1 LPKFGMMKERSAI
14 GREHLVWMLVLAVYA
29 AWFFAMPINL
39 STADLGR
46 HITNGALLMQGVTEV
61 LHTNHYSFTESDHP
75 FTNHHWLSGVVMHLV
90 HRLFDFKGL
99 SILYIIL
106 SVASLLLMARASARG
121 VNAGWGLLFAM
132 LAVPLFGYRTEV
144 RPEGFSYLLLAVYYL
159 LMCRHREGMVTTR
172 QLVMWLL
179 PLQLLW
185 VNLHIFFFLG
195 LGVVGIFWLDSLLF
209 QEKKER
215 ANGLLKLI
223 LGMLAISLFNPHLH
237 RGLLAPLTIFEEY
250 GYMVLENQTVF
261 FLQNRFGWT
270 GSGQFLHTELLGI
283 IIVLAVGWAV
293 VKGRWRDM
301 VPEIALS
308 LFFLALSLMAVRG
321 IPMLALFSIPL
332 LSRIISQLMEEL
344 HFNTRKQLERG
355 LPIAGIV
362 LCMAFMGV
370 KGTYV
375 SADRG
380 YNGLGLVKDID
391 KSGRFL
397 RREHIPGNMF
407 NNYDIGSYLI
417 FYLHEREKVF
427 VDNRPEAYS
436 VHFFDSIYRP
446 MQYDE
451 DFFREMVK
459 KYDLNIIC
467 FYRHDNTEWG
477 QPFLIRRTQ
486 DPDWVPIYVDGVS
499 LILVRNLPRNADW
512 INRFAL
518 PRSMFVAIPT

>member
-1 LPKFGMMKERSAI
+1 MFGMMKERSQI
-14 GREHLVWMLVLAVYA
+14 GRVHLVWMVALALYA
-29 AWFFAMPINL
+29 TWFFAVPINL

-61 LHTNHYSFTESDHP
+61 LYTNHYSFTEPNHP
-75 FTNHHWLSGVVMHLV
+75 FTNHHWLSGVVMHIV
-90 HRLFDFKGL
+90 HRFFDFKGL

-106 SVASLLLMARASARG
+106 SVVSLLLMARASASR

-132 LAVPLFGYRTEV
+132 MAVPLFGYRTEV
-144 RPEGFSYLLLAVYYL
+144 RPEGFSYLLLALYYL
-159 LMCRHREGMVTTR
+159 MMCRHREGDITMR
-172 QLVMWLL
+172 NLAMWLL

-195 LGVVGIFWLDSLLF
+195 LGVVGIFWLDMFIF
-209 QEKKER
+209 QRKKEQ
-215 ANGLLKLI
+215 ANGLLKL
-223 LGMLAISLFNPHLH
+223 MLALVAVSMLNPHLH
-237 RGLLAPLTIFEEY
+237 LGLLAPLTIFNEY

-270 GSGQFLHTELLGI
+270 ANGEFLHTELLGI
-283 IIVLAVGWAV
+283 ITVLALGWAL

-301 VPEIALS
+301 VPEAVLS

-332 LSRIISQLMEEL
+332 LSRIVSLLVGEL

-355 LPIAGIV
+355 LPIVGIV
-362 LCMAFMGV
+362 LCMAFIGM

-380 YNGLGLVKDID
+380 YNGLGLMKGVEQTGK
-391 KSGRFL
+391 FL
-397 RREHIPGNMF
+397 RRERIPGNMF

-417 FYLHEREKVF
+417 HYLHDREKVF

-436 VHFFDSIYRP
+436 VAFFDSVYRP
-446 MQYDE
+446 MQRDD
-451 DFFREMVK
+451 DFFREMMEK
-459 KYDLNIIC
+459 HDLNIIC
-467 FYRHDNTEWG
+467 FFRHDNTEWG

-512 INRFAL
+512 INRYAL
-518 PRSMFVAIPT
+518 PRSMFVAVPT